1 MTTSQDS
8 RGDHAPQR
16 ILGSQDVHNLGQA
29 MLTLAAELWIVR
41 DRMMVLEHVLGE
53 QGMDVAALVDR
64 HVPDA
69 ALQAKLDAERKRIM
83 KALTDALLDDG
94 NTSGVFER

>member
-1 MTTSQDS
+1 MSAEDNTDGGT
-8 RGDHAPQR
+8 AQR
-16 ILGSQDVHNLGQA
+16 ILGSQDVHNVGQA
-29 MLTLAAELWIVR
+29 VPTLAAELWIMR

-53 QGMDVAALVDR
+53 QGMDVATLVDT

-69 ALQAKLDAERKRIM
+69 TLQAKLDAERKRIL

-94 NTSGVFER
+94 NTSGVFDR